1 MAALV
6 AFVYIVCT
14 IVYLAIGDAERTWG
28 GFNHITLL
36 LMIAGMIYFPKP
48 LSALQKDFVDFA
60 LGLTLARALYTV
72 ICIYARGTIVY
83 EATNYFTITVIGFFI
98 IFLIYSA
105 FTHKKL

>member
-48 LSALQKDFVDFA
+48 LSALQKDFVDLAQGFDRRRNYSLSNSLIIIIVPEIKGVFNPA
-60 LGLTLARALYTV
+60 LSL
-72 ICIYARGTIVY
+72 
-83 EATNYFTITVIGFFI
+83 EKQNNYHKYI
-98 IFLIYSA
+98 I
-105 FTHKKL
+105 